1 VQGGGELLDA
11 LDRGEVDLATLP
23 ADVLPEE
30 FRGMTK
36 EQREARVAA
45 KRKERKG
52 LQERLDKLLAAR
64 AEHVAAERRRLAA
77 DGKADAFDAEVAKTV
92 RDQAGRKGIDYA
104 R

>member
-1 VQGGGELLDA
+1 M
-11 LDRGEVDLATLP
+11 
-23 ADVLPEE
+23 LPEE
-30 FRGMTK
+30 LRGLSQ
-36 EQREARVAA
+36 EEREARVAA
-45 KRKERKG
+45 TRENRKK
-52 LQERLDKLLAAR
+52 LQTRLDKLLAAR